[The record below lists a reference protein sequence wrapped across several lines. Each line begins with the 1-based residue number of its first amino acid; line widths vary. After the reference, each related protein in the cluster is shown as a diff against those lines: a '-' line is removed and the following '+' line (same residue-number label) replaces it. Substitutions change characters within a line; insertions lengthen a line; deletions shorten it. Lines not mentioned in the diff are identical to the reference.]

1 MSAGTA
7 FRQAVYED
15 EERRSFGRIVLIRP
29 ISFTVLTTVALVVAA
44 AVLAY
49 FALAEYGRKASL
61 TGTLVPDTGAIRVV
75 ANQPGLVR
83 DRRVREGDRVSAGE
97 ALLHLVDSRATRD
110 DGFVGM
116 TTLALAEERNA
127 DVRRQRE
134 ETQAASRSERDSIAA
149 RIAGLEAELVQLDA
163 EIGVIAARESLARQ
177 SLARLHDLE
186 RRGFVSPAQR
196 QQKEEE
202 SLDQQLRRHAAARA
216 RLAIQREVASLRAAR
231 AEARSRSRAQLS
243 ALDAQLSA
251 LAQEQVERRVQADAV
266 VTAPATGIVAAVLVE
281 SGQVVGSGTSLLTLL
296 PEGSPLQA
304 HLFAPSR
311 AVGFIRAG
319 QDVLLRY
326 PAFPYQKFGSHRAR
340 VLSVSRSA
348 LAPAELGFAPP
359 DGSREPLYRV
369 KVALDSQT
377 VSAYGRAEP
386 LQAGMQVEADVLL
399 DRRRLIEW
407 VFEPLLSLAGRA

>member
-15 EERRSFGRIVLIRP
+15 EERRSFGRIVLIPP
-29 ISFTVLTTVALVVAA
+29 ISITVLTTVALVVAA